1 MGNQIFCP
9 GEPQNEPIFDYT
21 PGSPERASIEARL
34 ESMWNDIPEIPCI
47 VNGEEIFT
55 GDIREQRC
63 PHDHSKVVARW
74 HAATPSVVEQAASA
88 ANNAWNDWSSTTQ
101 QVRSAI
107 MERAAVLLSGPWRD
121 ELNASTML
129 GQSKTIY
136 QAEIDAAC
144 ELIDFF
150 RFNNHF
156 ALEQI
161 PSEQPLINPPG
172 VWNHVDYRPLEGFV
186 YAIAPFNF
194 TSIAANLCCSP
205 VLMGNTSVW
214 KPSKTSILSNWHA
227 YRMMEEAGLPPG
239 VINFVPGD
247 PVEITSTILAD
258 PSFAGLHY
266 TGSTEV
272 FRQLWKQIGD
282 QLQHYRSYPRI
293 VGETGGKDFIFAH
306 PSADVASLV
315 TAAVRGA
322 FEYQGQKCSA
332 ASRMYV
338 PRSLWSAIKDP
349 LVEASRSLAM
359 GDVRDFRNFLGAVI
373 DESAFKR
380 LQQAIDQA
388 KEDPKC
394 NIIVGGECDS
404 SQGWYISPTI
414 IECEDPKSYSMETE
428 LFGPV
433 LSVFVYEDSQMDE
446 CLDLVDN
453 TSPYALTGA
462 VFSGDRVATD
472 AISDRLRYSA
482 GNFYINDKP
491 TGAVVGQQPF
501 GGARA
506 SGTDDKAGSALNLLR
521 WVAPRT
527 VKENFLPPTDHRYP
541 HML

>member
-9 GEPQNEPIFDYT
+9 GEPENEPVLDYA
-21 PGSPERASIEARL
+21 PGSAERVAIEARL
-34 ESMWNDIPEIPCI
+34 DSMWNEVPEIPCI
-47 VNGEEIFT
+47 VGGKEIFT
-55 GDIREQRC
+55 GNIRQQHC
-63 PHDHSKVVARW
+63 PHDHSKVLARW
-74 HAATPSVVEQAASA
+74 HAATPEVVKMAVDA
-88 ANNAWNDWSSTTQ
+88 ANEAWIDWSRATQ
-101 QVRSAI
+101 QVRSAV

-129 GQSKTIY
+129 GQSKTVL

-156 ALEQI
+156 ALAQI
-161 PSEQPLINPPG
+161 PQEQPLKNPPG
-172 VWNHVDYRPLEGFV
+172 VWNHVDHRPLEGFV

-194 TSIAANLCCSP
+194 TSIAANLCCAP
-205 VLMGNTSVW
+205 VLMGNTAVW
-214 KPSKTSILSNWHA
+214 KPSKTSILSNWYA
-227 YRMMEEAGLPPG
+227 YQMLQEAGLPDG

-247 PVEITSTILAD
+247 PVEVTTAALSSS
-258 PSFAGLHY
+258 SFAGLHY

-272 FRQLWKQIGD
+272 FRQLWKQIGN
-282 QLQHYRSYPRI
+282 QLQDYRNYPRI

-332 ASRMYV
+332 PSRMYV
-338 PRSLWSAIKDP
+338 PKSLWPEIKDP
-349 LVEASRSLAM
+349 LVEATRSLAM
-359 GDVRDFRNFLGAVI
+359 GDVRDFRNFMGAVI
-373 DESAFKR
+373 EESAFLR

-394 NIIVGGECDS
+394 TIIVGGECDN

-433 LSVFVYEDSQMDE
+433 LSVFVYEDSQLDE

-462 VFSGDRVATD
+462 VFSSDRVAAE

-527 VKENFLPPTDHRYP
+527 VKENFHPPSDHRYP
-541 HML
+541 HMK

>member
-9 GEPQNEPIFDYT
+9 GVPGNEPIQDYA
-21 PGSPERASIEARL
+21 PGSKERTSIEGRL
-34 ESMWNDIPEIPCI
+34 DTMANEIPEIPC
-47 VNGEEIFT
+47 VVAGKEIFT
-55 GDIREQRC
+55 GVIREQKC

-74 HAATPSVVEQAASA
+74 HGATPEVVQQAIDA
-88 ANNAWNDWSSTTQ
+88 ANDAWVDWSSAPQ
-101 QVRSAI
+101 QVRSAV
-107 MERAAVLLSGPWRD
+107 MERAAQLLCGPWRD

-129 GQSKTIY
+129 GQSKTVL

-156 ALEQI
+156 ALDQI
-161 PSEQPLINPPG
+161 PHEQPLINPPG
-172 VWNHVDYRPLEGFV
+172 TWNHVDYRPLEGFV

-194 TSIAANLCCSP
+194 TSIAANLCCAP
-205 VLMGNTSVW
+205 VLMGNTALW
-214 KPSKTSILSNWHA
+214 KPSKTSILSNWYA
-227 YRMMEEAGLPPG
+227 YKMLEEAGLPPG
-239 VINFVPGD
+239 VINFIPGD
-247 PVEITSTILAD
+247 PVEVTSSVLAD

-272 FRQLWKQIGD
+272 FRQLWKQIGN
-282 QLQHYRSYPRI
+282 QLENYRSYPRI

-306 PSADVASLV
+306 PSADVPSLV

-332 ASRMYV
+332 ASRMYI
-338 PRSLWSAIKDP
+338 PSSLWPQVKES
-349 LVEASRSLAM
+349 LVEATRSLSM

-373 DESAFKR
+373 DERAFQR
-380 LQQAIDQA
+380 LQQAIEMA
-388 KEDPKC
+388 KSDPKC
-394 NIIVGGECDS
+394 EIIVGGECDD
-404 SQGWYISPTI
+404 SQGWFISPTI
-414 IECEDPKSYSMETE
+414 IECDDPRSYSMETE
-428 LFGPV
+428 LFGPI
-433 LSVFVYEDSQMDE
+433 LSVFVYEDAAIDQ
-446 CLDLVDN
+446 CLDVLDS

-462 VFSGDRVATD
+462 VFSGDRPAAD

-506 SGTDDKAGSALNLLR
+506 SGTDDKAGSSLNLLR

-541 HML
+541 HMS

>member
-9 GEPQNEPIFDYT
+9 AAPDNEPILDYA
-21 PGSPERASIEARL
+21 PGSSERASIEGRL
-34 ESMWNDIPEIPCI
+34 ESMWNDVPEIPCI
-47 VNGEEIFT
+47 VGGKEVFT
-55 GDIREQRC
+55 GNIREQRC
-63 PHDHSKVVARW
+63 PHDHSRVLARW
-74 HAATPSVVEQAASA
+74 HGATPEVVKSAVDA
-88 ANNAWNDWSSTTQ
+88 ANEAWVDWSSAPQ
-101 QVRSAI
+101 QVRSAV
-107 MERAAVLLSGPWRD
+107 MERAAQLLRGPWRD

-129 GQSKTIY
+129 GQSKTVY

-156 ALEQI
+156 ALDQI
-161 PSEQPLINPPG
+161 PREQPLKNPQG
-172 VWNHVDYRPLEGFV
+172 TWNHVDYRPLEGFV

-194 TSIAANLCCSP
+194 TSIAANLCSAP
-205 VLMGNTSVW
+205 VLMGNTALW
-214 KPSKTSILSNWHA
+214 KPSKTSILSNWYA
-227 YRMMEEAGLPPG
+227 YKMLEAAGLPPG

-247 PVEITSTILAD
+247 PVEVTAAALSS

-272 FRQLWKQIGD
+272 FRRLWKQIGD
-282 QLQHYRSYPRI
+282 QLENYRSYPRI

-306 PSADVASLV
+306 PSADVAPLV

-332 ASRMYV
+332 ASRMYIPESIWPQV
-338 PRSLWSAIKDP
+338 KDQ
-349 LVEASRSLAM
+349 LVEATRSLPM
-359 GDVRDFRNFLGAVI
+359 GDVRDFRNFVSAVI
-373 DESAFKR
+373 DEGAYKR
-380 LQQAIDQA
+380 LQQAIEGA
-388 KEDPKC
+388 KEDPQC
-394 NIIVGGECDS
+394 HIIAGGECDD
-404 SQGWYISPTI
+404 SQGWYISPTV
-414 IECEDPKSYSMETE
+414 IECEDPRSYSMETE
-428 LFGPV
+428 LFGPI
-433 LSVFVYEDSQMDE
+433 LSVFVYDDAEMDR

-462 VFSGDRVATD
+462 VFCSDRVATD
-472 AISDRLRYSA
+472 AISERLRYSA

-527 VKENFLPPTDHRYP
+527 VKENFMPPTAHEYP
-541 HML
+541 HMG

>member
-9 GEPQNEPIFDYT
+9 GEPQNEPIFDYA
-21 PGSPERASIEARL
+21 PGSAERTSIEARL
-34 ESMWNDIPEIPCI
+34 DSMWNDVPEIPCI
-47 VNGEEIFT
+47 VNGEEIYT

-74 HAATPSVVEQAASA
+74 HAATPAVVKQATSA
-88 ANNAWNDWSSTTQ
+88 ANNAWNDWSKTTQ
-101 QVRSAI
+101 QVRSAV
-107 MERAAVLLSGPWRD
+107 MERAASLLSGPWRN

-129 GQSKTIY
+129 GQSKTVF

-156 ALEQI
+156 ALDQI
-161 PSEQPLINPPG
+161 PKEQPLVNPAG

-194 TSIAANLCCSP
+194 TSIAANLCCAP
-205 VLMGNTSVW
+205 VLMGNTAVW
-214 KPSKTSILSNWHA
+214 KPSKTSILSNWYG
-227 YRMMEEAGLPPG
+227 YRLLAEAGLPAG

-247 PVEITSTILAD
+247 PVEITSQVLSD

-272 FRQLWKQIGD
+272 FRQLWKQIGE
-282 QLQHYRSYPRI
+282 QLQNYRSYPRI

-338 PRSLWSAIKDP
+338 PRSLWPAIKDS
-349 LVEASRSLAM
+349 LVETSRSLEM

-373 DESAFKR
+373 DESAFLR

-394 NIIVGGECDS
+394 NVICGGECDN
-404 SQGWYISPTI
+404 SQGWFISPTI
-414 IECEDPKSYSMETE
+414 IECEDPNSYSMETE

-433 LSVFVYEDSQMDE
+433 LSVFVYEDAQLEE
-446 CLDLVDN
+446 CLALVDN

-462 VFSGDRVATD
+462 VFSDDRVAAE

-506 SGTDDKAGSALNLLR
+506 SGTDDKAGSALNLMR

-527 VKENFLPPTDHRYP
+527 VKENFIPPTDYRYP
-541 HML
+541 HMG

>member
-1 MGNQIFCP
+1 MGNQIFRP
-9 GEPQNEPIFDYT
+9 GVPENEPILDYA
-21 PGSPERASIEARL
+21 PGSPERASLETRL
-34 ESMWNDIPEIPCI
+34 DSMWSETPEIPCI
-47 VNGEEIFT
+47 VGGKEIFT
-55 GDIREQRC
+55 GNIHEQRC

-74 HAATPSVVEQAASA
+74 HAATPEVVQQAISSA
-88 ANNAWNDWSSTTQ
+88 NEAWTEWSCATQ
-101 QVRSAI
+101 HVRSAV

-121 ELNASTML
+121 ELNASTMI
-129 GQSKTIY
+129 GQSKTVM

-161 PSEQPLINPPG
+161 PQEQPLKNPAG

-186 YAIAPFNF
+186 YAVAPFNF
-194 TSIAANLCCSP
+194 TSIAANLCCAP
-205 VLMGNTSVW
+205 VLMGNTAVW
-214 KPSKTSILSNWHA
+214 KPSKTSILSNWYA
-227 YRMMEEAGLPPG
+227 YRMLEEAGLPPG
-239 VINFVPGD
+239 VINFVPGN
-247 PVEITSTILAD
+247 PVEITDAALSNA
-258 PSFAGLHY
+258 SFAGLHY

-272 FRQLWKQIGD
+272 FRQLWKKIGD
-282 QLQHYRSYPRI
+282 KLQDYRSYPRI

-306 PSADVASLV
+306 PSADVASLA
-315 TAAVRGA
+315 TAAIRGA

-332 ASRMYV
+332 ASRMYI
-338 PRSLWSAIKDP
+338 PKSLWPQLKDL
-349 LVEASRSLAM
+349 LVEATRSISM
-359 GDVRDFRNFLGAVI
+359 GDVRDFRNFIGAVI
-373 DESAFKR
+373 DESTFKR
-380 LQQAIDQA
+380 LHQAIEQA

-394 NIIVGGECDS
+394 NILVGGECDD
-404 SQGWYISPTI
+404 SQGWYVSPTI
-414 IECEDPKSYSMETE
+414 IECEDPRAYSMETE

-433 LSVFVYEDSQMDE
+433 LSVFVYEDAQMNE

-462 VFSGDRVATD
+462 VFSGDRVAAET
-472 AISDRLRYSA
+472 ISQRLRYSA

-506 SGTDDKAGSALNLLR
+506 SGTDDKAGSALNLQR

-527 VKENFLPPTDHRYP
+527 VKENFAPPSDHRYP
-541 HML
+541 HME